1 MYAPGNKDERGCILF
16 SMRSRL
22 KSPLPP
28 SLDQSASAG
37 SDVFLRIQFESAGGK
52 VKSLWGDRWG
62 GGPAVPRSGGAR
74 DHPGSTAHSF
84 PGLAGKRWGEPE
96 TWVSQGQVFLK
107 F

>member
-62 GGPAVPRSGGAR
+62 GGPAVPWPGREEMGGTRDMGVSRS
-74 DHPGSTAHSF
+74 SF
-84 PGLAGKRWGEPE
+84 
-96 TWVSQGQVFLK
+96 SQVLIVQFK
-107 F
+107 FS